1 MSTLES
7 IASPVVVTAIKT
19 VTLLLGGLITYLG
32 YRAYRRTGARA
43 LRALSVGFGLVTIG
57 SLLAG
62 VADVVLGTPLAVG
75 LLIESSLIA
84 VGFAVIV
91 YSLYLTEG

>member
-7 IASPVVVTAIKT
+7 IASPIVITALKT
-19 VTLLLGGLITYLG
+19 ITLLLGGLITYFG
-32 YRAYRRTGARA
+32 YRAYRRTGARS
-43 LRALSVGFGLVTIG
+43 LRALTVGFAFVTVG

-62 VADVVLGTPLAVG
+62 VADVVFATPLEVG

-84 VGFAVIV
+84 IGFGVIV
-91 YSLYLTEG
+91 YSLYVTES